1 MLTHLQSSVDRLN
14 ADNSDVHDELKKV
27 QATCSQ
33 VDFLQIKL

>member
-14 ADNSDVHDELKKV
+14 ADNVDVHDELKKV

-33 VDFLQIKL
+33 VCYL